1 MATKNNV
8 RKIHKRTR
16 TINVGVIVFAI
27 IFIYLLITVYIYLSK
42 ENISIYQITEDGSL
56 TKNNEYSGIILRE
69 EHIVTADKSGYVRY
83 YLPSGEKTA
92 KSKLLYSLDES
103 GETTK
108 ALAQETSYTETV
120 KQMDLTPLKDEISRF
135 ATSFSPEDFSSVY
148 NFKTSISY
156 SMLDLMNYNNLE
168 YLTKLLAT
176 VEADGMFNLYYA
188 NESYNVAYYV
198 DGYEHLTP
206 ANVKPD
212 NLNKDS
218 YNRTTLNTT
227 DFIKQG
233 EAVYKY
239 IDNEDWNI
247 VFALTDED
255 AIRYS
260 GLSMLTVYFYNYDMT
275 LTLPFEIITNETGK
289 YGCFSLD
296 RYLPKFI
303 DSRYIDF
310 KILYEDTAGLKLP
323 VSAVVSKDFL
333 ILPIDY
339 CFDSQGTIG
348 FYLETAGADGSAS
361 AMFVEPTIYNATE
374 THYYVDTGAFEE
386 GSYIININTGDRYR
400 IGQKAPLSGVYNVNK
415 GYTLFRKIEVVDQNS
430 EYYIVKKGTKYG
442 VTLFDHII
450 LNGKLVKE
458 GQVIYR

>member
-8 RKIHKRTR
+8 RAIHKRPK

-42 ENISIYQITEDGSL
+42 ENISIYQITEDGAL
-56 TKNNEYSGIILRE
+56 TKNNEYSGIILRD

-83 YLPSGEKTA
+83 YLPSGEKTG
-92 KSKLLYSLDES
+92 KNKLLYSLDES

-108 ALAQETSYTETV
+108 ALAKENSYTETI
-120 KQMDLTPLKDEISRF
+120 KQMDLTPLKNQISRF
-135 ATSFSPEDFSSVY
+135 AENFTPDDFGSVY
-148 NFKTSISY
+148 DFKTSIAY

-188 NESYNVAYYV
+188 DESYNVAYYV
-198 DGYEHLTP
+198 DGYEQLTP

-227 DFIKQG
+227 NFIKQG

-239 IDNEDWNI
+239 IDSEIWHI

-255 AIRYS
+255 SIRYTGIS
-260 GLSMLTVYFYNYDMT
+260 TLTVYLNNYDIT
-275 LTLPFEIITNETGK
+275 LTLPFEIISNETGK
-289 YGCFSLD
+289 YGCFTLD
-296 RYLPKFI
+296 RYLPEFI

-310 KILYEDTAGLKLP
+310 KILYEDKTGLKLP
-323 VSAVVSKDFL
+323 ISSVVSKEFL

-339 CFDSQGTIG
+339 CFESQGSTG
-348 FYLETAGADGSAS
+348 FYLEITGANGSAS
-361 AMFVEPTIYNATE
+361 ALFVEPTIYNATS
-374 THYYVDTGAFEE
+374 THYYVDVSAFEE
-386 GSYIININTGDRYR
+386 GSYIININTGERYR

-415 GYTLFRKIEVVDQNS
+415 GYTLFRKIEVIDQNS
-430 EYYIVKKGTKYG
+430 EYYIVKKGTRYG
-442 VTLFDHII
+442 VSLYDHII